1 MMVIAYLDAR
11 RNTETEIVLRVV
23 VEILVADGVRETER
37 TLFPCLEGRQV
48 QVATSLLV
56 GTELHREIV
65 RPFAVKRA
73 VPLCPALKVIVVLS
87 ERFKIEEVET
97 DTGLSSGG
105 ANRSLFVVLLMS
117 PVIAFL
123 VDF

>member
-1 MMVIAYLDAR
+1 VVDEMLVAVGVS
-11 RNTETEIVLRVV
+11 NTESR
-23 VEILVADGVRETER
+23 
-37 TLFPCLEGRQV
+37 LFPCRDGRQV

-56 GTELHREIV
+56 ATAEHLGIV

-73 VPLCPALKVIVVLS
+73 VPLCPALKVIVALS
-87 ERFKIEEVET
+87 ERFKIEEVEI

-105 ANRSLFVVLLMS
+105 ANMSLFVVLLMS
-117 PVIAFL
+117 LVLAFL